1 MSSSNDAKGL
11 SQADLLVFDDLLSR
25 PPSASNSSSRAG
37 QQAVVASTSAA
48 SGADWFSLLTN
59 GDSSSLTA
67 QSSDQKPANG
77 LGIGTSTTVRPSNY
91 DILRSSF
98 TVASP
103 QSSES
108 ITTATNNEILDD
120 DEFGEFTG
128 TEPDAAPKVIAATTP
143 FSAPP
148 ASVASQ
154 PAGNSSVHSKPLSK
168 VSNTTTSPI
177 RLSSPSSRQPV
188 RSPPRQTIPRRS
200 PYRELP
206 PQQRQPPS
214 SPRAAGYG
222 AIHAPPL
229 RFGQHLT
236 HGANGAAQLSPSIFN
251 GQAIPAGRQPK
262 SQDRHSSSANS
273 QRPHE
278 EASASPQEQTSIKAK
293 DLLDTSDDFEPWP
306 DAEDPQKQVVRT
318 PRPQPATVAV
328 PKPEFLLPLFESNLF
343 PLPLPL
349 FQELAPLPFPL
360 KRRVLSHPKTKKFF
374 ASLLCGAQVA
384 VRICAGRKRRG
395 GRFEADREAR
405 EIARVWKSLRERIAG
420 VGMRELPSIDASFVL
435 REYEGDKSDLCLV
448 CGVARHE
455 DVRGC
460 TMASGWDF
468 ENRGH
473 MACIKWW
480 VREKALLDS

>member
-11 SQADLLVFDDLLSR
+11 SYADLLVFDDLLSR
-25 PPSASNSSSRAG
+25 PSTAPNNSSSRAG
-37 QQAVVASTSAA
+37 QQTVVGSTPAT
-48 SGADWFSLLTN
+48 SGADWFSLLAN
-59 GDSSSLTA
+59 GNSSSLTA
-67 QSSDQKPANG
+67 QSPDQKPANG
-77 LGIGTSTTVRPSNY
+77 FGTSTMTVRPSNY

-98 TVASP
+98 TLASP
-103 QSSES
+103 QSIQPTHVSVPIPS
-108 ITTATNNEILDD
+108 ATNNEILDD
-120 DEFGEFTG
+120 DDFGEFTG
-128 TEPDAAPKVIAATTP
+128 TEPNTAPKVIAATAP
-143 FSAPP
+143 VSAPP
-148 ASVASQ
+148 VSVVSQ
-154 PAGNSSVHSKPLSK
+154 PPGNTSVHSKPLSK
-168 VSNTTTSPI
+168 VSNTTTSPV

-188 RSPPRQTIPRRS
+188 RSPPRES
-200 PYRELP
+200 P
-206 PQQRQPPS
+206 PQQQRPPI

-222 AIHAPPL
+222 GIHAPPL
-229 RFGQHLT
+229 RFGQHIT

-251 GQAIPAGRQPK
+251 GQPGPTGRQPQ
-262 SQDRHSSSANS
+262 SQDRHSSSANHS
-273 QRPHE
+273 QRPRVTM
-278 EASASPQEQTSIKAK
+278 SASPQKQTTTLAK

-306 DAEDPQKQVVRT
+306 DTEDPQTQKQFART
-318 PRPQPATVAV
+318 PPPQPATVAV
-328 PKPEFLLPLFESNLF
+328 PKPEFLLSLFESNLF

-395 GRFEADREAR
+395 GKFEADREAR

-455 DVRGC
+455 NVRGC

-468 ENRGH
+468 ENGGH